1 MTKTNI
7 LVIGGGPAGVIAA
20 VTAKKKNPTK
30 KVILIRENKI
40 SVIPCGIPYVFNR
53 LDSVKKDILP
63 DKSLLDNK
71 IGIIIDKALSI
82 STLEKIVILASKKHI
97 QYDRLIIATGSKP
110 IKIPIDGIGKKG
122 VWQVKKDFE
131 YLKKLRRAVVK
142 AKKIVIIGGGY
153 IGVELAEELSNI
165 KSKKITI
172 FEKMDHCLGTT
183 MDREFTEVAEKRLI
197 KKGVDIHTQA
207 EVKEIGGKDKVRYVI
222 LKNQKKILA
231 DLVIVSVGA
240 KPNIDII
247 QGTKIKQGQYR
258 GIEVDQYMRTN
269 ITDIFAV
276 GDCAETREF
285 FTKKTIPIM
294 LATTACYEARVAGM
308 NIYERNRLIKNHGTL
323 ACFSTSINGMAF
335 GAVGLNK
342 KNIHKKI
349 VVGTSQ
355 CPSHHPGFLPDTSL
369 ITVELIFSKSGGI
382 LLGGQIMGPES
393 SGEMLNIIALA
404 IQKQTTIYDMSTLQ
418 IASHPLLT
426 PSPTIYPLV
435 TAAQSVLSKVK

>member
-222 LKNQKKILA
+222 LKNQKKI
-231 DLVIVSVGA
+231 
-240 KPNIDII
+240 
-247 QGTKIKQGQYR
+247 
-258 GIEVDQYMRTN
+258 
-269 ITDIFAV
+269 
-276 GDCAETREF
+276 
-285 FTKKTIPIM
+285 
-294 LATTACYEARVAGM
+294 
-308 NIYERNRLIKNHGTL
+308 
-323 ACFSTSINGMAF
+323 
-335 GAVGLNK
+335 
-342 KNIHKKI
+342 
-349 VVGTSQ
+349 
-355 CPSHHPGFLPDTSL
+355 
-369 ITVELIFSKSGGI
+369 
-382 LLGGQIMGPES
+382 
-393 SGEMLNIIALA
+393 
-404 IQKQTTIYDMSTLQ
+404 
-418 IASHPLLT
+418 
-426 PSPTIYPLV
+426 
-435 TAAQSVLSKVK
+435 